1 MYSYCSNICKYNNR
15 ELIPTC
21 TINFYHHTIN
31 IYIYY
36 AQCHKIAVGPFIIAC
51 NRDSL
56 YLRVNKEFQ
65 VEATEKYSEASN
77 FYIVRLDED
86 RYFSIV
92 YEVSNVD
99 DLDESIKRKVEEEC
113 GKHKP
118 GISLYLSA
126 SVNWRGRSFKNKPLQ
141 MQMSGKRFLT
151 QMALQSRRL
160 KHFQPAKLT
169 EWTSGKDIFFIRCRK
184 RTTSGTQRSDSYL
197 CVRKHRVKKPVKTR
211 NARVGYLTDMSIEIS
226 SQGKDDSLEEK
237 ASPSKEDQPAQ
248 DNNDQSKESK
258 ATESSKGHK
267 DIPEGEATQTGQG
280 EDDRAEEKS
289 SQGSIQQEQGESS
302 QGIEQAVE
310 ETSQSK
316 EEIEGKSSKENIEQ
330 AKEKAIK
337 SQKNDDQSDEVL
349 FELFEA
355 IPDFLGRKK
364 HRDYG
369 TSYSV
374 GCEPRIDKH
383 NDEDTFM
390 LFRLLKPKI
399 KKSMYL
405 KP

>member
-1 MYSYCSNICKYNNR
+1 M
-15 ELIPTC
+15 
-21 TINFYHHTIN
+21 
-31 IYIYY
+31 
-36 AQCHKIAVGPFIIAC
+36 
-51 NRDSL
+51 
-56 YLRVNKEFQ
+56 
-65 VEATEKYSEASN
+65 
-77 FYIVRLDED
+77 
-86 RYFSIV
+86 

-99 DLDESIKRKVEEEC
+99 DLDESVKRRIEEKC

-197 CVRKHRVKKPVKTR
+197 CVRKHRVKKPTKTR
-211 NARVGYLTDMSIEIS
+211 NARGGDMPIENS
-226 SQGKDDSLEEK
+226 SQGKDDPLEEK
-237 ASPSKEDQPAQ
+237 ASPSKEDQLAQ

-258 ATESSKGHK
+258 ATESSKSHEDK
-267 DIPEGEATQTGQG
+267 PEEEATQTSQG

-289 SQGSIQQEQGESS
+289 SQGSIQQAQGESS

-316 EEIEGKSSKENIEQ
+316 EEIEGKSSEENIEQ
-330 AKEKAIK
+330 AEEKAKK
-337 SQKNDDQSDEVL
+337 SKKNDDQSDKVP

-355 IPDFLGRKK
+355 KK
-364 HRDYG
+364 HRDYDI
-369 TSYSV
+369 SYSV

-390 LFRLLKPKI
+390 LFRLLKSKI
-399 KKSMYL
+399 EKSMYL
-405 KP
+405 EPYTSPLESKSK